1 MAKSKK
7 ITDKLVFNSQD
18 WKNNRVKPWKGK
30 EENNKG
36 KNRSRIE
43 KENKIKIYR

>member
-18 WKNNRVKPWKGK
+18 WKNNRVKPRKGK
-30 EENNKG
+30 EEIKG
-36 KNRSRIE
+36 KSRSRIE